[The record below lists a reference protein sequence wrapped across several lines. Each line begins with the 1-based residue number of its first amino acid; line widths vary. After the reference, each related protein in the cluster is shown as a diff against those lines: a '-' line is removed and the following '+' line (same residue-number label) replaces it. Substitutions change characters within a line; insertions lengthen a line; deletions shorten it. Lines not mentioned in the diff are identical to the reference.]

1 MAITVNF
8 PVDRGSDFQADL
20 TLRDDDGT
28 PLNLA
33 SFLVEAKFSKN
44 YNSSDKTSFTVEI
57 VNSSGG
63 EIRIKL
69 SPAQTTAMK
78 LHRYVYDVIIK
89 APINQGGARTRV
101 LEGIL
106 YVSPGVT

>member
-20 TLRDDDGT
+20 TLRDDDGN
-28 PLNLA
+28 PINLA

-44 YNSSDKTSFTVEI
+44 YISSTKTAFTVEL
-57 VNSSGG
+57 VNASAG
-63 EIRIKL
+63 EVRLKL
-69 SPAQTTAMK
+69 STTQTAAMK
-78 LHRYVYDVIIK
+78 LHRYVYDVTIK
-89 APINQGGARTRV
+89 APLNQGGAKTKV

-106 YVSPGVT
+106 YVSPGVA